1 VAGFREARLTTAD
14 GRDGALS
21 VDCED
26 GATHL
31 IVPHQLAMPSPL
43 ESAAAK
49 IQVVNLLKRLGADLL
64 SIEPDQIII
73 EWWPAAKVG

>member
-1 VAGFREARLTTAD
+1 
-14 GRDGALS
+14 
-21 VDCED
+21 
-26 GATHL
+26 
-31 IVPHQLAMPSPL
+31 MPSPL